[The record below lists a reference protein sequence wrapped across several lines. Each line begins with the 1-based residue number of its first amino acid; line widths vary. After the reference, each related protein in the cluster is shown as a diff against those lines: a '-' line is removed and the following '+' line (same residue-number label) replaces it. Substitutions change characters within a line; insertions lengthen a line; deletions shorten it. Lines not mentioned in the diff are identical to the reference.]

1 MKHKISDID
10 KFKQIVRE
18 SRSISQVAEKLGY
31 KRRPNGK
38 LSGGIFR
45 FVKSKIKENDLDTS
59 HMKGQIWAKGL
70 NRFNDSA
77 IDKMARKIEKDPFK
91 QTYVNNATLIKRLIL
106 DGDCEYK
113 CNGCGIH
120 KWNDKPLRLHLDHKN
135 GDNSDN
141 CKENLRLLCPNCHSQ
156 TPTFSRGKNIKKE
169 VKIMWWEK
177 LCK

>member
-91 QTYVNNATLIKRLIL
+91 QTYVNNA
-106 DGDCEYK
+106 
-113 CNGCGIH
+113 
-120 KWNDKPLRLHLDHKN
+120 WNDKPLRLHLDHKN